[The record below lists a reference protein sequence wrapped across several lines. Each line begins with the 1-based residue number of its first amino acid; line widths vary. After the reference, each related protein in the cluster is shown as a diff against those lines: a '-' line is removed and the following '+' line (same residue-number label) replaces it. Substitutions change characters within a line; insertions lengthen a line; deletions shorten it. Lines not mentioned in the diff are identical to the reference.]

1 MIVRKR
7 KKGGRGE
14 NDRGRERGREGRR
27 ETDTEID
34 RQREYYT
41 DHSDWT
47 VDGLK

>member
-7 KKGGRGE
+7 KKGGREG
-14 NDRGRERGREGRR
+14 GREGRR

-34 RQREYYT
+34 RQREYCT